1 MAAFLFR
8 RSAVLMASLTL
19 LSCLGGGGDGT
30 DGGGTGF
37 SQCESIT
44 GGNSRVTTSVASGC
58 FGCSVTDA
66 EKAADG
72 DLFSAA
78 SIDVPNSFAG
88 QGASVRATSQPGI
101 VFPAGQ
107 QAGVYYQ
114 GPASSGFSSSDLA
127 VTISTYLGG
136 ELQETPTSYELH
148 GPDETGSE
156 NISLKSFSTSKAFD
170 AVEVMISNTQAATG
184 PFSIYEICSNSS
196 VQ

>member
-8 RSAVLMASLTL
+8 RSAVFLGSVTL
-19 LSCLGGGGDGT
+19 ASCLGGGGDGF

-58 FGCSVTDA
+58 FGCSVS
-66 EKAADG
+66 EPELAADG

-78 SIDVPNSFAG
+78 TVDVPNSFAG
-88 QGASVRATSQPGI
+88 QGVSVRATAQPGI
-101 VFPAGQ
+101 IFPAGQ
-107 QAGVYYQ
+107 QAGVYFV
-114 GPASSGFSSSDLA
+114 GPTSSGFSSPDLA

-148 GPDETGSE
+148 GPDETGGDY
-156 NISLKSFSTSKAFD
+156 SLKSFATSKAFD